1 MYSRTRTFDTE
12 VHKWHIWDTICHK
25 KYKMLNCVERHSFCS
40 NDLLTKSNRTTLQS
54 YKVEERTFGTPCT
67 AKRAAVR
74 KIQNLV
80 IKELRIFLPE
90 RNLQRVRN
98 FNKEE
103 WYIDKFHSK
112 TNRIWY
118 SYGFWRKRMSKYNP
132 KHFISIRSGFYTLPT
147 TCCMSSF
154 TVFFSL

>member
-1 MYSRTRTFDTE
+1 MQLNVFAFREVFLSWYSQTTWKEFEQIGLQNTKNMWRENVLAHAHLWRE
-12 VHKWHIWDTICHK
+12 VHKSNIRVTRQHT
-25 KYKMLNCVERHSFCS
+25 KYKILNYIMKHNFCS
-40 NDLLTKSNRTTLQS
+40 SNLLTKSNRTTLQS
-54 YKVEERTFGTPCT
+54 YKVEERTFRTHCT

-103 WYIDKFHSK
+103 
-112 TNRIWY
+112 
-118 SYGFWRKRMSKYNP
+118 
-132 KHFISIRSGFYTLPT
+132 
-147 TCCMSSF
+147 
-154 TVFFSL
+154 

>member
-1 MYSRTRTFDTE
+1 MK
-12 VHKWHIWDTICHK
+12 H
-25 KYKMLNCVERHSFCS
+25 NFCS
-40 NDLLTKSNRTTLQS
+40 SNLLTKSNRTTLQS
-54 YKVEERTFGTPCT
+54 YKVEERTFGTHCT

-80 IKELRIFLPE
+80 IKELGIFLPE
-90 RNLQRVRN
+90 RNLQRVRK

-118 SYGFWRKRMSKYNP
+118 SFCFWRKRMFVSPYWSVLAQNITQNP
-132 KHFISIRSGFYTLPT
+132 SSASEAASILCQPLVVCPRLQ
-147 TCCMSSF
+147 
-154 TVFFSL
+154 FFFLVID